1 MLSDDSDNSGVVVS
15 EVKSEVRGRSGPSPW
30 GPPAHLALAGISENR
45 LGALCPIWLQS
56 PHQGPPLAFEASSE
70 PLPCP
75 YLFDP
80 VAMAVSL
87 GCCPWDLVSPP
98 WGVLRRLRGHLG
110 WAPGSFSDDRWGGS
124 GDLALREL
132 PAELCLLLAR
142 PRTLEGESC
151 SLGHCSF
158 ISGQRITFVW

>member
-1 MLSDDSDNSGVVVS
+1 M
-15 EVKSEVRGRSGPSPW
+15 ESEVRGRSGPSPW
-30 GPPAHLALAGISENR
+30 GPPAHLALAGTPENR
-45 LGALCPIWLQS
+45 LGAVSCMAPEPSPRPPTSLWGKQWTS
-56 PHQGPPLAFEASSE
+56 PH
-70 PLPCP
+70 P

-87 GCCPWDLVSPP
+87 GCCLWDLVSPP

-132 PAELCLLLAR
+132 LAELCLLLAR

-151 SLGHCSF
+151 SLRHCSF